1 MSYIRH
7 RSNDFTKEQ
16 LDYENYSEDLD
27 HATRNESRDDRRK
40 LLLQFASSLATQMR
54 GIKFAHK
61 DYRSLFVFMEGELM
75 CMGWIGYGDYQVTTT
90 PDDLSYVVYSRHID
104 NQKYS
109 FDSEQHYM
117 KQSIN
122 ESTAIKNCKKYL
134 RNYNTIEMA
143 DLDLSKVKA
152 SATKKVVKMSNDAE
166 SEIGKVLDVNRYR
179 PQNSPLFNTMRHVLN
194 SGIELPDKEFK
205 DKLVNMFKV
214 YDEFLANKGNKVSMM
229 YVKVY
234 ERLGKRSFDVC
245 ELGRVATGANE
256 ERSLNYHALKEKT
269 LTKYDDDTL
278 PEYVLGKI
286 SVLSMIDKGTYVDD
300 VGYRGSVDNTFY
312 IVCDENLRGVV
323 DA

>member
-1 MSYIRH
+1 MSYIKH
-7 RSNDFTKEQ
+7 RSNDFTKEE
-16 LDYENYSEDLD
+16 LDYKNYSEDLD
-27 HATRNESRDDRRK
+27 HTTRNESRENRRK

-90 PDDLSYVVYSRHID
+90 PDELSYVVYSRHID

-109 FDSEQHYM
+109 YDNEQHYM
-117 KQSIN
+117 RQSIN

-179 PQNSPLFNTMRHVLN
+179 PQIVLCSILCVMHSTVVSSFPTRSSKINSLTCLKCMTSTCPTRVT
-194 SGIELPDKEFK
+194 
-205 DKLVNMFKV
+205 
-214 YDEFLANKGNKVSMM
+214 
-229 YVKVY
+229 
-234 ERLGKRSFDVC
+234 RS
-245 ELGRVATGANE
+245 A
-256 ERSLNYHALKEKT
+256 
-269 LTKYDDDTL
+269 
-278 PEYVLGKI
+278 
-286 SVLSMIDKGTYVDD
+286 
-300 VGYRGSVDNTFY
+300 
-312 IVCDENLRGVV
+312 
-323 DA
+323 